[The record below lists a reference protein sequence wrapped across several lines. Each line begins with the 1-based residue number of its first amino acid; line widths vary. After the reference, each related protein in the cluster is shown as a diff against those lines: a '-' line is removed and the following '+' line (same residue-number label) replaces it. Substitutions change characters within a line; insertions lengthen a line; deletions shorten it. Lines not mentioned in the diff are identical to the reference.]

1 MPFRELRHAAR
12 GLWHARSFTLVAIL
26 CLGIGIGLNTTIFSL
41 VDGVLLKPL
50 PYADPDRLVVIGM
63 RHQQE
68 ATNAGLSLPDMR
80 DWKEAATSFA
90 TIAATQGRSVA
101 VADAGQEPERYLA
114 ALVSWDLFP
123 ALGVEPVLGRTFTR
137 DEDRPNAAGVVLLS
151 HMVWTL
157 RYGAD
162 PSIPGRSILIDG
174 RPHTVV
180 GVMPPDFAFPENHRL
195 WIPLEL
201 GVSATDRTA
210 RNLFAF
216 GRLRA
221 GVTTARATEDLQA
234 VASRIAGIH
243 PTTNEGWGPRVRTLR
258 EVFIPPDVRLVLFL
272 MMGGVTLVLLIAC
285 SNVANLLLARAVERG
300 REFAIRAA
308 IGAGRGRIVRQLLA
322 EGVVLALGSVP
333 LGLLLALA
341 GTRMLSA
348 AIPVDEVPYYV
359 TWDMDGRSLA
369 YAVAVALLVSVIFA
383 LVPAVQVAGRNLHES
398 LKEGGRGNTGSRS
411 WIRNAFVVTQVSLAL
426 VALVGALLFVRTY
439 INLDAS
445 NLGFDTRPLMTL
457 RFFMTGEAYAQD
469 GARARRTEDI
479 VRRVEALPGVTAA
492 FASNLI
498 PLSGGGGGGD
508 VEIEGRPDEEGRR
521 PRIALAGV
529 SPRFAGTLG
538 AAIVH
543 GRDFGEGEGWS
554 RAPVAIVNQTLARR
568 FWPDQDPLER
578 RFRVRAPGQTGE
590 WFRVIG
596 VMADVQ
602 LYGVDPEEIEPLAA
616 AFVPYAFQESLNTG
630 LTIRVAAGDPAAIVP
645 AVRAAIR
652 SADPHIPLSAVE
664 TMDAVRQGSYWQF
677 GLFGWVFGTI
687 GAVGLVLAGV
697 GVYGVLAYA
706 VTQRTQE
713 IGVRVALGADRS
725 QVLSLV
731 VGQGLR
737 LAAVGITIG
746 LVLAAVGMPLA
757 RSLLYDVSPFDPMSF
772 GAVSVFLL
780 LVAFLASY
788 FPAERAT
795 RVDPLVALRE
805 E

>member
-12 GLWHARSFTLVAIL
+12 GLWHARSFAVVAIL

-41 VDGVLLKPL
+41 IDGVLLKPL
-50 PYADPDRLVVIGM
+50 PYADPDRLVVLGM
-63 RHQQE
+63 RNQE
-68 ATNAGLSLPDMR
+68 ESTNAGLSLPDMR
-80 DWKEAATSFA
+80 DWKEATTSFT

-101 VADAGQEPERYLA
+101 VSDAGQEPERHLA
-114 ALVSWDLFP
+114 ALISWDLFP
-123 ALGVEPVLGRTFTR
+123 LLGIEPVLGRTFTS

-151 HMVWTL
+151 HMVWTT

-162 PSIPGRSILIDG
+162 PSVLGRSVLIDG
-174 RPHTVV
+174 RPHTLV
-180 GVMPPDFAFPENHRL
+180 GVMPPDFAFPENHRI
-195 WIPLEL
+195 WIPLEPA
-201 GVSATDRTA
+201 VSATDRTA
-210 RNLFAF
+210 RSLFAF
-216 GRLRA
+216 GRLRP
-221 GVTTARATEDLQA
+221 GITTVRATEDLQA
-234 VASRIAGIH
+234 IVARITGLH
-243 PTTNEGWGPRVRTLR
+243 PTTNDGWDPRVRTVR
-258 EVFIPPDVRLVLFL
+258 EAFIPADVRLVLSL
-272 MMGGVTLVLLIAC
+272 MMAGVTLVLLIAC
-285 SNVANLLLARAVERG
+285 SNVANLLLARAAQRS

-308 IGAGRGRIVRQLLA
+308 IGAGKGRVVRQLLA
-322 EGVVLALGSVP
+322 EGVVLALASVP
-333 LGLLLALA
+333 LGLLLALV
-341 GTRMLSA
+341 GTRLLSVA
-348 AIPVDEVPYYV
+348 MPQDEVPYYI
-359 TWDMDGRSLA
+359 TWGMDGRSLA
-369 YAVAVALLVSVIFA
+369 YAIAVALLVAVIFA
-383 LVPAVQVAGRNLHES
+383 VVPAVQVAGRNLHES
-398 LKEGGRGNTGSRS
+398 LKEGGRGNTGGRS
-411 WIRNAFVVTQVSLAL
+411 WIRSAFVVTQVSLAL

-445 NLGFDTRPLMTL
+445 NLGFETRPLMTL
-457 RFFMTGEAYAQD
+457 RFYLTGDGYAQE

-479 VRRVEALPGVTAA
+479 VRRAEALPGVTAV

-498 PLSGGGGGGD
+498 PLDGGGGGGE

-529 SPRFAGTLG
+529 TPRFVATLG

-543 GRDFGEGEGWS
+543 GRDFQEGEGWS
-554 RAPVAIVNQTLARR
+554 RAPVALVNQTLARR

-578 RFRVRAPGQTGE
+578 RFRVRAPGQAGE

-596 VMADVQ
+596 VMTDVQ
-602 LYGVDPEEIEPLAA
+602 LYGVDPEETEPLAA

-652 SADPHIPLSAVE
+652 AADPYIPLAAVK
-664 TMDAVRQGSYWQF
+664 TMDAVRQESYWQY

-687 GAVGLVLAGV
+687 GVVGLVLAGV

-737 LAAVGITIG
+737 LAGVGIAIG
-746 LVLAAVGMPLA
+746 LAMAAAGMPLA
-757 RSLLYDVSPFDPMSF
+757 RSLLYDVSPFDPASF

-780 LVAFLASY
+780 VVALLASY
-788 FPAERAT
+788 FPALRAT